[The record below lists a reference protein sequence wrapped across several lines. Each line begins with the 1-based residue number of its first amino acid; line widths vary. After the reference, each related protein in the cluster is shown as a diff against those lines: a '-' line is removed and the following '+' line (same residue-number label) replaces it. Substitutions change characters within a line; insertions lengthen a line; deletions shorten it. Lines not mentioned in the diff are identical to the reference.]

1 MTFVS
6 AAPSGLQ
13 LAAVKVDLDQT
24 VVIAFVVFLA
34 LVLLLKPLLF
44 DPMLKVFEL
53 REKKTDGVRE
63 EAREMQEKAGEL
75 LRKYERELEKV
86 SRIAAEEREKLRQE
100 TARLEAQI
108 LGEARA
114 AAAAIVDEGRKA
126 MEAELSQ
133 AKAELKLKAQG
144 ISREIASS
152 VLGREVN

>member
-1 MTFVS
+1 
-6 AAPSGLQ
+6 
-13 LAAVKVDLDQT
+13 
-24 VVIAFVVFLA
+24 
-34 LVLLLKPLLF
+34 
-44 DPMLKVFEL
+44 
-53 REKKTDGVRE
+53 
-63 EAREMQEKAGEL
+63 
-75 LRKYERELEKV
+75 V

-100 TARLEAQI
+100 TARIEAQI

-126 MEAELSQ
+126 MEAELSK